1 MTNAVLK
8 PIPMNWDYPFTLPPT
23 VHKGSPFSTSSLTPV
38 VSCLFVIVML
48 PGVNWYLVVWFAEQE
63 FDPISP
69 IWRPLCE
76 PLYYA
81 ASLCHLSTCCVVSVV
96 SNSLQPHGP
105 WSPPGSS
112 VHMFLQA
119 WRLAWVAMCSSKG
132 SFPPRDPP
140 VSLASPALAD
150 RFYTTS
156 TTWEISLSNSLIQKM
171 RQEK

>member
-1 MTNAVLK
+1 
-8 PIPMNWDYPFTLPPT
+8 MNWGYPFTLPPT
-23 VHKGSPFSTSSLTPV
+23 QVFPFLHILINTCCFLPFCNSYATRCKLTSCGLICGARIWPNKPSLETAV
-38 VSCLFVIVML
+38 WTFVLCCLSMPHL
-48 PGVNWYLVVWFAEQE
+48 P
-63 FDPISP
+63 
-69 IWRPLCE
+69 
-76 PLYYA
+76 
-81 ASLCHLSTCCVVSVV
+81 TCCVVSVV

-119 WRLAWVAMCSSKG
+119 WRLVWVAMCSSKG

-171 RQEK
+171 RQGEVGKDFILK